1 MKETVQ
7 TMNRAVQAL
16 HRGVSERRIRFVDA
30 TADSDRVLMSFKDPS
45 PRYAILEAAD
55 AKATGIVAT
64 ELHGDELNVVLLPL
78 SITPQGTPIGAQ
90 QGFAKWLDKTNHAG
104 ALPPVY
110 IKYRGVE
117 LMWRPG
123 HAMLQGDSGQA
134 ESLLPAVVEFAH
146 YECELRRIEGE
157 IADTWA
163 ELEQDKGLAFEV
175 SPADL
180 KRGEAVGERMNRT
193 LQRRIRLARIEP
205 HLYDPDASLPAASQ
219 KLGEEL
225 RDKARMDA
233 RLETVDAQ
241 LEVFEGIYEMSGQRM
256 GEFRAAQQEHVLEWT
271 IIALLGAELLLMLA
285 QALWKFGG

>member
-7 TMNRAVQAL
+7 TMNRAAQAL

-45 PRYAILEAAD
+45 PRYAVLAGTE
-55 AKATGIVAT
+55 TREVA
-64 ELHGDELNVVLLPL
+64 DELRGEELEVVLLPL
-78 SITPQGTPIGAQ
+78 AAVPQGTPTGTQ
-90 QGFAKWLDKTNHAG
+90 QGFAKWLAKTNA
-104 ALPPVY
+104 AAAPPPVY
-110 IKYRGVE
+110 IKLRGVE

-123 HAMLQGDSGQA
+123 HAILQCDSEQI
-134 ESLLPAVVEFAH
+134 ESLLAAVAEFAH
-146 YECELRRIEGE
+146 YERELRRIERE
-157 IADTWA
+157 IADGWA
-163 ELEQDKGLAFEV
+163 ELEQDKGLAFDV

-205 HLYDPDASLPAASQ
+205 HLYDPDVSLPAASQ

-225 RDKARMDA
+225 RDKARMEA
-233 RLETVDAQ
+233 RLENVDAQ

-256 GEFRAAQQEHVLEWT
+256 GEFRAAQQEHVLEWV